1 MGSLSHHADPRRTS
15 LSPPPEYAQSGSP
28 WLSHVHRNE
37 LRHAP
42 RHTSATRE
50 DLRTSTIDERPTV
63 SIAWRSDGATGTTQP
78 RATVTAA
85 GSDPQRLAIVVEDD
99 PVMSDMLAAS
109 IRLLGPE
116 WSVTAVM
123 DGASAERLLEQ
134 AGLAPELILVDMGLP
149 YVGGLE
155 VIRQARRRFPQLAIL
170 VVSSQTSD
178 SVLLD
183 AIRAGAHGYLL
194 KGEPPQV
201 LVQAI
206 ADVLDGQYPI
216 SPSLAR
222 LLFKLAGAP
231 AEPSHTSPTLTPR
244 EIELLKA
251 LAEGLSYS
259 QCADLMGVALSTVQ
273 SHIRNLYRKLE
284 VRTQMQAVSKARRF
298 GILHPDDPR

>member
-1 MGSLSHHADPRRTS
+1 MSI
-15 LSPPPEYAQSGSP
+15 E
-28 WLSHVHRNE
+28 WLSD
-37 LRHAP
+37 A
-42 RHTSATRE
+42 
-50 DLRTSTIDERPTV
+50 
-63 SIAWRSDGATGTTQP
+63 ATGTTQSLGTVPSADSNP
-78 RATVTAA
+78 R
-85 GSDPQRLAIVVEDD
+85 RLAIVVEDD
-99 PVMSDMLAAS
+99 PVMSELLCAS

-116 WSVTAVM
+116 WSVEAVM
-123 DGASAERLLEQ
+123 DGARAERLLEQ
-134 AGLAPELILVDMGLP
+134 TARAPELILVDMGLP

-194 KGEPPQV
+194 KGEPPQA

-206 ADVLDGQYPI
+206 SDVLDGQYPI

-231 AEPSHTSPTLTPR
+231 PESSHASPTLTPR

-259 QCADLMGVALSTVQ
+259 QCADLMGIALSTVQ

-298 GILHPDDPR
+298 GIIHPDDPR